1 MGDAL
6 AIATMKQK
14 KFGQKDFKKF
24 HPSGSLG
31 SKLKSVDDLML
42 TGKKIP
48 FINESSSMKNALEFI
63 SQKKLGVLVA
73 RNSKKKT
80 TGIITD
86 GQIRRISEKKGSLL
100 QLKVKDVMTK
110 NPISINADV
119 LAAKALSLMNSNRIT
134 FLCVHKKK
142 QKDKTI
148 GVIHIHNIL
157 ENNIQ

>member
-1 MGDAL
+1 MKSAL
-6 AIATMKQK
+6 K
-14 KFGQKDFKKF
+14 
-24 HPSGSLG
+24 
-31 SKLKSVDDLML
+31 
-42 TGKKIP
+42 
-48 FINESSSMKNALEFI
+48 FI

-86 GQIRRISEKKGSLL
+86 GQVRRKSEKKGSLQ

-119 LAAKALSLMNSNRIT
+119 LAAKALSLMNSKRIT
-134 FLCVHKKK
+134 FLCVHRNN
-142 QKDKTI
+142 QKNKTI
-148 GVIHIHNIL
+148 GVLHIHNIL